1 MPRMDGIEFC
11 RKVRSD
17 MNFSHIPF
25 VLLTAKTDTYSR
37 IEGMKGGADIYI
49 EKPFSVEYLK
59 TCLQNISDM
68 RTRLRQ
74 KFSQSPF
81 EPITTV
87 ASTPVDNDFLVQ
99 LNEIIEANFSN
110 QELSVDFL
118 ATASGISRS
127 SLYAKIKSL
136 TSMTPNELIQV
147 TRLKKAAVLLA
158 EGKYRV
164 SEIGYMVGFN
174 SSSYFAKCFKNQFGV
189 KPGEFAGRK
198 ETTPQ
203 V

>member
-1 MPRMDGIEFC
+1 M
-11 RKVRSD
+11 
-17 MNFSHIPF
+17 
-25 VLLTAKTDTYSR
+25 
-37 IEGMKGGADIYI
+37 
-49 EKPFSVEYLK
+49 
-59 TCLQNISDM
+59 
-68 RTRLRQ
+68 
-74 KFSQSPF
+74 
-81 EPITTV
+81 
-87 ASTPVDNDFLVQ
+87 
-99 LNEIIEANFSN
+99 
-110 QELSVDFL
+110 
-118 ATASGISRS
+118 
-127 SLYAKIKSL
+127 
-136 TSMTPNELIQV
+136 